1 MLEGGDCLILRPRM
15 WAFIRG
21 GGRLFEDRGN
31 MVLSLKYIV
40 IVSEAID
47 PAILRKRLKPSVPQK
62 SPN

>member
-1 MLEGGDCLILRPRM
+1 MFDITAEEVGVYSR
-15 WAFIRG
+15 